1 MAALAMSFALRCV
14 GGSIM
19 PVAVE
24 IDQTVRVVKKSETG
38 ILYLL
43 RSLTLRSKL
52 LLMLL
57 PTSLLSMGTVAL
69 LSYQSGKRALTAQAT
84 DHVLSVRASK
94 KQQIENH
101 FRTLRDT
108 FGVFGDDVAVVSAT
122 SLFKDGFSQLGR
134 VRLSEDRRR
143 KLEDYYRSS
152 YLPTLTKRSPKDP
165 ILFEN
170 VFPRNDK
177 AIEAQALF
185 IAENPR
191 TPDRSQLVD
200 HPVSNPYTLAHFT
213 YHPWFR
219 EVAQKLKLY
228 DLMLVDADSGAM
240 VYSVLKEPDFG
251 TSLVDGAYANSNIGR
266 LFRQVLAE
274 HKKGLVRLSDLENYT
289 ASNFDP
295 SMFIAT
301 PVYANF
307 KLIGVMIGQ
316 LSVEEISRTMNGD
329 KSWAQD
335 GLGKTGNAFVVGPN
349 LLLRSEHRSLVENKD
364 VFFSQ
369 LRENGLPETT
379 ISDIREANTGI
390 LRLPMNVEGVR
401 RAMRGETGTVVATN
415 TKGIPSLQAYTPLQ
429 IPDLNWSLVA
439 QIDEHEILAP
449 QLEFQRNLMILAC
462 ALALATTL
470 AAMGL
475 ASRFLRP
482 VNDLLTGLARI
493 QDGALDVKLLKQSDD
508 EFGRLTE
515 GVRAMHQTLVQKDG
529 VIAEKSHANEALLKQ
544 IFPPSVAERLKRGET
559 QIYDRVANVTVIY
572 ATIIGFVRET
582 EAMDGAQSMAL
593 LAEVFDTMDALAVE
607 HGVER
612 IKTFGEQYLAVCGL
626 TVPRLDHAQRS
637 VAFCDAL
644 SLEIGRIARER
655 AIHLQFRSALASGE
669 INAGIIGAN
678 RYSFDIWG
686 RPLSFA
692 RRLIHDTGTEELRI
706 SIDTH
711 ALLGGSGG
719 FVEKP
724 VVQGLTLGPM
734 RSYGRSLGVAP
745 AKIVSPLS
753 QAAE

>member
-1 MAALAMSFALRCV
+1 
-14 GGSIM
+14 M
-19 PVAVE
+19 PDSV
-24 IDQTVRVVKKSETG
+24 ETG
-38 ILYLL
+38 TPASAAAGSNSGFLYQL

-52 LLMLL
+52 LMMLL

-69 LSYQSGKRALTAQAT
+69 LSYQSSKKALTAQAT
-84 DHVLSVRASK
+84 DQVLSIRASK

-122 SLFKDGFSQLGR
+122 SLFKDGFNQLGR
-134 VRLSEDRRR
+134 ARLADDRRR
-143 KLEDYYRSS
+143 KLEDYYRTS
-152 YLPTLTKRSPKDP
+152 YLPVLAKRSPKEP

-177 AIEAQALF
+177 ALEAQTLF

-191 TPDRSQLVD
+191 APDRSKLVD

-213 YHPWFR
+213 YHPWLR
-219 EVAQKLKLY
+219 DVAQKLKLY
-228 DLMLVDADSGAM
+228 DLMLIDADNGAV
-240 VYSVLKEPDFG
+240 VYGMLKEPDFA
-251 TSLVDGAYANSNIGR
+251 TSLIDGPYANSNMGR
-266 LFRQVLAE
+266 LFRQVLTE

-316 LSVEEISRTMNGD
+316 LSVDEISRTMNGE
-329 KSWAQD
+329 KAWVQD

-349 LLLRSEHRSLVENKD
+349 MLLRSEHRGIVEFKD
-364 VFFSQ
+364 TFLGQ
-369 LRENGLPETT
+369 LRASGLPEAT
-379 ISDIREANTGI
+379 IEDIREANTGI
-390 LRLPMNVEGVR
+390 LRLPMNLESVR
-401 RAMRGETGTVVATN
+401 RAMRGETGTVTAKN
-415 TKGIPSLQAYTPLQ
+415 TKGILSLQAYAPLD

-439 QIDEHEILAP
+439 QIDESEVLAP

-482 VNDLLTGLARI
+482 VNELLAGLAKMRE
-493 QDGALDVKLLKQSDD
+493 GAADVKLVKRSDD

-515 GVRAMHQTLVQKDG
+515 GVDAMYHTLSEKDA
-529 VIAEKSHANEALLKQ
+529 VIAEKSRANDALLKH
-544 IFPPSVAERLKRGET
+544 IFLPSIAERLKKGET
-559 QIYDRVANVTVIY
+559 QIVDRVGNVTVIY
-572 ATIIGFVRET
+572 ATIIGFVKET
-582 EAMDGAQSMAL
+582 DAMDSAVSIAL
-593 LAEVFDTMDALAVE
+593 LAEIFDAMDTIALE
-607 HGVER
+607 HGIER

-626 TVPRLDHAQRS
+626 TVPRLDHAQRAVTFS
-637 VAFCDAL
+637 DAL
-644 SLEIGRIARER
+644 SREVARIARER
-655 AIHLQFRSALASGE
+655 GIHLQVRAALASGE
-669 INAGIIGAN
+669 INAGIVGAN
-678 RYSFDIWG
+678 RYAFDIWG
-686 RPLSFA
+686 KPLSFA
-692 RRLIHDTGTEELRI
+692 RRLIHDTGIEELRI
-706 SIDTH
+706 SADTH
-711 ALLGGSGG
+711 VLLGADSG
-719 FVEKP
+719 FAEKP

-734 RSYGRSLGVAP
+734 RSYGRQIGTTP
-745 AKIVSPLS
+745 AKIVPPLA